1 MAERKAIK
9 NLKQDESIL
18 VLPADKGRLT
28 VVMNI
33 EDYIKKSN
41 DILND
46 NYTYL
51 LLKKDPTDQL

>member
-9 NLKQDESIL
+9 NLKEDESIL

-51 LLKKDPTDQL
+51 PLKKDPTDQL